1 MNEQMTLIEK
11 ELTTTEEASAITPE
25 LLKLDDF
32 RITTGTDV
40 PEEEF
45 LFRMF
50 GTPCFPRRD
59 LTTITGLEKC
69 GKTFFSSMLLAC
81 CAERQTLE
89 LERIRE
95 QPLRVLWYDTEQSRE
110 STRNILKNRV
120 AKMVSTEPFPEENYF
135 VFNVRSCSCQERLEM
150 LVTGIAAYRPDLVII
165 DNISDLLPSINDG
178 EASVEVIDQL
188 MQLASEYNCNISV
201 VIHLN
206 RSGEKR
212 NLRGWLGTE
221 LLHKSFEVFYCERVY
236 NTKIFSVE
244 QTLTRKQDIDLTFY
258 YSLDDEGLPKTVKK
272 PNIQPRDE
280 QGKFLTNK
288 AEAYQVS
295 SEKVATFNQQYIIRH
310 ADDARKPW
318 EWDLT
323 RLFADAIDSRASVD
337 RDDLKRAVMEKAN
350 ILQPKYY
357 EKILSMA
364 LEQRVVKTTMDRN
377 GRIVVV
383 MT

>member
-1 MNEQMTLIEK
+1 MTIFATRFFK
-11 ELTTTEEASAITPE
+11 IFRVDS
-25 LLKLDDF
+25 LLCS
-32 RITTGTDV
+32 V
-40 PEEEF
+40 
-45 LFRMF
+45 
-50 GTPCFPRRD
+50 
-59 LTTITGLEKC
+59 
-69 GKTFFSSMLLAC
+69 S
-81 CAERQTLE
+81 
-89 LERIRE
+89 
-95 QPLRVLWYDTEQSRE
+95 YH
-110 STRNILKNRV
+110 STRSGCSRMRSSSSVWRSAQQAKSIDEKNV
-120 AKMVSTEPFPEENYF
+120 FPHF
-135 VFNVRSCSCQERLEM
+135 SK
-150 LVTGIAAYRPDLVII
+150 PVIV

-244 QTLTRKQDIDLTFY
+244 QTLTRKQDIDLTLY

-310 ADDARKPW
+310 DDDARKPW

-337 RDDLKRAVMEKAN
+337 RDDLRRAVMEKAN